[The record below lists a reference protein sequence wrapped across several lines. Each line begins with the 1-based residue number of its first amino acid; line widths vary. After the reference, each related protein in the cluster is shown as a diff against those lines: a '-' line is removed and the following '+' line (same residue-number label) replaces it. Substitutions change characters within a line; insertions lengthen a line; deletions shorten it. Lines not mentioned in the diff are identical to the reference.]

1 MARFL
6 EMGGGCAVDLQ
17 WLFGERGVSDGVLNG
32 LFCIGGLKKWSPPV
46 VPGMHEVHFSENG

>member
-6 EMGGGCAVDLQ
+6 EMGGVV
-17 WLFGERGVSDGVLNG
+17 ERERRICNG
-32 LFCIGGLKKWSPPV
+32 LFWGCGLKKWSPPV